1 MAMLKITKYAY
12 LAIINEE
19 KMIEIRADS
28 KERAREIAEK
38 LYDGDIR
45 VCKIPG
51 VISYVGENLIQLQ
64 SKT

>member
-1 MAMLKITKYAY
+1 MAMLKITKNAY

-19 KMIEIRADS
+19 KMIEIRTDS
-28 KERAREIAEK
+28 KEKAREIAEN

-51 VISYVGENLIQLQ
+51 AINYIGEDTI
-64 SKT
+64 